1 MAETVA
7 DLIRILKEDNEEKAR
22 KERTA
27 DRKREAAE
35 KKSDQK
41 YKRDLDDIN
50 KKNKVLID
58 KENELLKNTKLDA
71 EERKAQLADIREQ
84 QKRNREDRE
93 NMIADQR
100 RTRAERKEEK
110 EEKKK
115 QKQESDRISKEKKD
129 LDLKKAAVEKKVADM
144 EQQGLDASKDADIIK
159 ARIELIKEETELKNQ
174 GLSELQQRRN
184 NQEANRQILEAE
196 GRNADIN
203 KKFLKD
209 ERKLQTAEL
218 KDRLSRATS
227 GAERKELLKEQ
238 AAKDKKSLSVFQNIE
253 LGIRDLGDSFGEKFK
268 GMASAGMGFLKKGA
282 LIALLFLLPKIL
294 NSEAAK
300 NLVKFVQDKV
310 IPFFKRMSEFFE
322 GIFGEG
328 TGGLVATLTAVGAIL
343 YGPSIVKLLFKAAKG
358 LVGAVMSLLSDSTT
372 ALGTDTK
379 GRGRGKGKL
388 GRIGSGLGKLVKG
401 AGRSL
406 GVAGKGV
413 GKGAVGLARGAGAAA
428 KGVAGAATTV
438 GKGVVSGAKSAGT
451 AIAKSGAAA
460 GKTAAGIIGKGGKVL
475 AGAAKFAG
483 PVGLGVTAAMGVF
496 DGVTA
501 GVEEFKKSG
510 QLGKAVQ
517 EGLAGAAS
525 GLTFGLVSQESI
537 SGGMS
542 KIGKFFR
549 PEKSEFEKRTGFKTM
564 EEFEKN
570 LLEKGDS
577 IGGASIEKRALKR
590 DARINIEV
598 NRQLLKDMMT
608 NPKKYIQNAGDLAN
622 LNKEIRMRRQ
632 QLKKDEQFYKEMGGD
647 VDDISVPSPF
657 TVPNRTGRAANKTI
671 RDGMRNQ
678 GESSAVAPV
687 IINNDS
693 SVRSNSS
700 NTQNVNET
708 ITPRDGMLVSASAD
722 F

>member
-50 KKNKVLID
+50 KKNKVLLD
-58 KENELLKNTKLDA
+58 KEDQILKNSKLDA
-71 EERKAQLADIREQ
+71 EERKAQLAEIREQ
-84 QKRNREDRE
+84 QKRNREDRVQ
-93 NMIADQR
+93 MIADQR
-100 RTRAERKEEK
+100 RTRAERKEDK

-115 QKQESDRISKEKKD
+115 QKKEADKISKEKKAF
-129 LDLKKAAVEKKVADM
+129 DLKKAAIDKKVADM
-144 EQQGLDASKDADIIK
+144 EQQGLDASKDADITR
-159 ARIELIKEETELKNQ
+159 ARIELIKEETELKNK

-184 NQEANRQILEAE
+184 NQEANRRILETE
-196 GRNADIN
+196 GRNADFN

-209 ERKLQTAEL
+209 ERKLQRAEL
-218 KDRLSRATS
+218 KERLKTATS
-227 GAERKELLKEQ
+227 GSERKELLKEQ
-238 AAKDKKSLSVFQNIE
+238 AAKDRKSLSVFNKIE
-253 LGIRDLGDSFGEKFK
+253 LGVRNLGESFGEKFK

-294 NSEAAK
+294 NSETAK
-300 NLVKFVQDKV
+300 NLVKLIQDKV
-310 IPFFKRMSEFFE
+310 IPFFKRMSNFFE

-343 YGPSIVKLLFKAAKG
+343 YGPTIVKLLFKAARG

-379 GRGRGKGKL
+379 GRGKKRSKL
-388 GRIGSGLGKLVKG
+388 GRIGSGLGKIFKRG
-401 AGRSL
+401 
-406 GVAGKGV
+406 
-413 GKGAVGLARGAGAAA
+413 GKGAVGLA

-451 AIAKSGAAA
+451 AIAKSGATA

-525 GLTFGLVSQESI
+525 GLTFGLVSQETI

-542 KIGKFFR
+542 KVGGAISGLFKKKKDPLEGMDDFDKMQLGIDKRNELAMNKSELLRFEQN
-549 PEKSEFEKRTGFKTM
+549 PEKYLEEVNKGRGKGGRGRKLGEVAVRKMILDNINKTKGTLAQLGEFGV
-564 EEFEKN
+564 
-570 LLEKGDS
+570 G
-577 IGGASIEKRALKR
+577 GGAGGTEMEGALMRADLRELSTTGMTAAQIIAQGQSDRAKGIE
-590 DARINIEV
+590 N
-598 NRQLLKDMMT
+598 
-608 NPKKYIQNAGDLAN
+608 
-622 LNKEIRMRRQ
+622 
-632 QLKKDEQFYKEMGGD
+632 
-647 VDDISVPSPF
+647 
-657 TVPNRTGRAANKTI
+657 
-671 RDGMRNQ
+671 
-678 GESSAVAPV
+678 VAPV

-700 NTQNVNET
+700 NTQVNNET
-708 ITPRDGMLVSASAD
+708 ITPRDGMLVSAVSD

>member
-7 DLIRILKEDNEEKAR
+7 DLIKVLQQDRADKVAKEKVAEEKE
-22 KERTA
+22 KT
-27 DRKREAAE
+27 AE
-35 KKSDQK
+35 KKRLNDERKADKKFKSDQA
-41 YKRDLDDIN
+41 
-50 KKNKVLID
+50 
-58 KENELLKNTKLDA
+58 KLDA
-71 EERKAQLADIREQ
+71 E
-84 QKRNREDRE
+84 QKRIENEAKLLRRQKFEDRKE
-93 NMIADQR
+93 AKAAYEKLE
-100 RTRAERKEEK
+100 AERKQLEEDK
-110 EEKKK
+110 QQLKDDREVVLEQRKDDASQRREDAK
-115 QKQESDRISKEKKD
+115 QKEKDQAEKAKISKEKTA
-129 LDLKKAAVEKKVADM
+129 LELKKAAIDKKVSDLEAK
-144 EQQGLDASKDADIIK
+144 GLDAEKDSDIVQS
-159 ARIELIKEETELKNQ
+159 RIELLKDETELKNK
-174 GLSELQQRRN
+174 GLTELQQRRN
-184 NQEANRQILEAE
+184 NQEANRKILEMQ
-196 GRNADIN
+196 GRNADMN

-209 ERKLQTAEL
+209 ERELQRAEL
-218 KDRLSRATS
+218 KDRLGKATS
-227 GAERKELLKEQ
+227 GSERKELLKEQ
-238 AAKDKKSLSVFQNIE
+238 AAKDRKSLSVFQKIE
-253 LGIRDLGDSFGEKFK
+253 LGVRNLGESFGEKFK

-300 NLVKFVQDKV
+300 NLVKFIQDKV
-310 IPFFKRMSEFFE
+310 IPFFKRMSNFFE

-343 YGPSIVKLLFKAAKG
+343 YGPTIVKLLFKAARG

-379 GRGRGKGKL
+379 GRGRRRGRL

-401 AGRSL
+401 AG
-406 GVAGKGV
+406 
-413 GKGAVGLARGAGAAA
+413 RGAGAAA

-525 GLTFGLVSQESI
+525 GLTFGLVSQETI

-542 KIGKFFR
+542 KVGSSVSGLFKKKKDPLEGMDDFDKQQLGIDKR
-549 PEKSEFEKRTGFKTM
+549 NELAMNKSELLRFE
-564 EEFEKN
+564 
-570 LLEKGDS
+570 
-577 IGGASIEKRALKR
+577 
-590 DARINIEV
+590 
-598 NRQLLKDMMT
+598 Q
-608 NPKKYIQNAGDLAN
+608 NPKKYLEEV
-622 LNKEIRMRRQ
+622 NKGRG
-632 QLKKDEQFYKEMGGD
+632 KGG
-647 VDDISVPSPF
+647 
-657 TVPNRTGRAANKTI
+657 RGRKLGEVAVRKMILDNINKTKDTLAQLGEFGVGATETEGALM
-671 RDGMRNQ
+671 RADLRELSTTGMTAAQIIAQ
-678 GESSAVAPV
+678 GQSDRAKGIENVAPV

-700 NTQNVNET
+700 NTQVNNET
-708 ITPRDGMLVSASAD
+708 ITPRDGMLVSAVSD

>member
-1 MAETVA
+1 MVETVS
-7 DLIRILKEDNEEKAR
+7 DIVRVLQEEREDKAR

-50 KKNKVLID
+50 KKNKVLLD
-58 KENELLKNTKLDA
+58 KEDQILKNSKLDA
-71 EERKAQLADIREQ
+71 EERKAQLAEIREQ
-84 QKRNREDRE
+84 QKRNREDRIQ
-93 NMIADQR
+93 MIADQR
-100 RTRAERKEEK
+100 RTRAERKEDK

-115 QKQESDRISKEKKD
+115 QKKEADKISKEKKAF
-129 LDLKKAAVEKKVADM
+129 DLKKAAIDKKVADM
-144 EQQGLDASKDADIIK
+144 EQQGLDASKDADITR
-159 ARIELIKEETELKNQ
+159 ARIDLIKEETELKNK
-174 GLSELQQRRN
+174 GLTELQQRRN
-184 NQEANRQILEAE
+184 NQEANRRILETE
-196 GRNADIN
+196 GRNAEFN
-203 KKFLKD
+203 KKFQKE
-209 ERKLQTAEL
+209 ERKLQRAEL
-218 KDRLSRATS
+218 KDRLKTATS
-227 GAERKELLKEQ
+227 GSERKELLKEQ
-238 AAKDKKSLSVFQNIE
+238 AAKDRKSLSVFNKIE
-253 LGIRDLGDSFGEKFK
+253 LGVRNLGESFGEKFK

-300 NLVKFVQDKV
+300 NLVKLIQDKV

-343 YGPSIVKLLFKAAKG
+343 YGPTIVKLLFKAARG

-379 GRGRGKGKL
+379 GKGKRRSKL
-388 GRIGSGLGKLVKG
+388 GRIGSGLGKIIKG
-401 AGRSL
+401 G
-406 GVAGKGV
+406 GKGV
-413 GKGAVGLARGAGAAA
+413 GVAA

-451 AIAKSGAAA
+451 AIAKSGATA

-510 QLGKAVQ
+510 ELGKAVQ
-517 EGLAGAAS
+517 EGHAGAAS
-525 GLTFGLVSQESI
+525 GLTFGLVSQETI

-542 KIGKFFR
+542 KVGSTVGGLFKKKKDPLEGMDDFDKMQLGIDKRNELAMNKSELLRFEQN
-549 PEKSEFEKRTGFKTM
+549 PEKY
-564 EEFEKN
+564 
-570 LLEKGDS
+570 LE
-577 IGGASIEKRALKR
+577 
-590 DARINIEV
+590 EV
-598 NRQLLKDMMT
+598 NKGRGKGGRGRKLGEVAVRKMILDNINKTKGTLSQLGEFGVG
-608 NPKKYIQNAGDLAN
+608 AGGGTETADALMRADLA
-622 LNKEIRMRRQ
+622 E
-632 QLKKDEQFYKEMGGD
+632 LK
-647 VDDISVPSPF
+647 
-657 TVPNRTGRAANKTI
+657 TTGMTAAQIIAQGQSDRAKGIEN
-671 RDGMRNQ
+671 
-678 GESSAVAPV
+678 VAPV

-700 NTQNVNET
+700 NTQVNNET
-708 ITPRDGMLVSASAD
+708 ITPRDGMLVSAVSD